1 MYIRIFLLFPA
12 KQKKKRKSN
21 GVFFKFIGFLIQ
33 NLETEPPSIYYKQME
48 GTHTKL
54 DFNLIYAIETNY

>member
-12 KQKKKRKSN
+12 KQKKENQNTWS
-21 GVFFKFIGFLIQ
+21 FFKFIGFLIQ
-33 NLETEPPSIYYKQME
+33 NLETEPPSISYKQME